1 MKTLDKEEYREKR
14 SVFVAY
20 LFEVES
26 KEEEKEALDFVKEQE
41 KGAKHYLKVGRYK
54 NAYGIQTL
62 VSSENKEPISSM
74 KKASSLFEKR
84 DIKDRL
90 IVIAR
95 HFGGVKLGASN
106 LDRIYFDLC
115 IALLDRIQ

>member
-1 MKTLDKEEYREKR
+1 M
-14 SVFVAY
+14 
-20 LFEVES
+20 
-26 KEEEKEALDFVKEQE
+26 KEQE

-115 IALLDRIQ
+115 IALLDRIR